1 MLSPTPTAA
10 APRYQDVVFAA
21 IGWLDDPRQPLA
33 ESCRRVANF
42 AQEQGFPRPSPVH
55 LRRNVRL
62 ERERREELRRLR
74 GEAVAQFAAGRVPDL
89 VTLAI
94 ELQDANER
102 GGRS

>member
-1 MLSPTPTAA
+1 VLSPTATAA

-21 IGWLDDPRQPLA
+21 IGRLDDPRQPLA

-42 AQEQGFPRPSPVH
+42 VQEQGFPRPSPVH
-55 LRRNVRL
+55 LRRHVRL

-74 GEAVAQFAAGRVPDL
+74 GEAVAQLPDL

-102 GGRS
+102 RGRS